1 MLHTHVARA
10 SSCRLLRFA
19 TDDGALRAQPTPHPR
34 GSRQATDRRTI
45 STEGAARLAPR
56 RASKSAVHVRR
67 YPVQRTSL
75 QRFGRERRNSSSIAH
90 VYMCMKMCLVLLTL
104 SLSLSKEHNPGP
116 NELSPRAM
124 TQKSRTGKGASAVAM
139 SFTIT
144 KLSLLPRSD
153 L

>member
-1 MLHTHVARA
+1 MRA
-10 SSCRLLRFA
+10 NQPFTSGVTQSNELRFSVS
-19 TDDGALRAQPTPHPR
+19 GAKEEIRHALHMCVYVYE
-34 GSRQATDRRTI
+34 D
-45 STEGAARLAPR
+45 
-56 RASKSAVHVRR
+56 V
-67 YPVQRTSL
+67 
-75 QRFGRERRNSSSIAH
+75 FGIANS
-90 VYMCMKMCLVLLTL
+90 L